1 MLRPGESRPRR
12 RMVEVVMTLVLAEAA
27 RAAAAA
33 AAAAEPGR
41 APVRIRASVEGC
53 GAPPCNSRKNAQT

>member
-12 RMVEVVMTLVLAEAA
+12 RMVEVVMMLVLPEAA

-33 AAAAEPGR
+33 AAEPGR
-41 APVRIRASVEGC
+41 TPARTRAPEEGC
-53 GAPPCNSRKNAQT
+53 EAPPCNSRGTAPT